1 MKQIAEN
8 IIIETDYVGVTLG
21 AIVQHDRVLYIDA
34 PLLPEHARLWRIAA
48 TARKKIPQQIVLLDA
63 HHDRTIGSRYLECT
77 IIAQEQTHLIYQ
89 NRPVTFKPISQ
100 NSGSV
105 WETIHIQNG
114 FRWIYPEIVF
124 SQRLDLHQSE
134 LHIELQYH
142 AGPSAGSIW
151 VEVPARQVIFA
162 GDTVVSGQVPFL
174 HSAEIGSWLI
184 ALDQLEK
191 RYDEGYQIVGGRS
204 GLINKNDIRAMQGF
218 LEKTQLCLTDYA
230 ACNETDERID
240 SLIPLLGLNDYF
252 SIKKDD
258 QGQMIERLSYGLHHY
273 FRKNYMNID
282 ETIRQD
288 ADMEDES
295 AETDGDMSE
304 D

>member
-8 IIIETDYVGVTLG
+8 IIIETEYTGVTLG
-21 AIVQHDRVLYIDA
+21 AVIQHDRVVYIDA

-48 TARKKIPQQIVLLDA
+48 TSRKKIPQQVILLDA

-77 IIAQEQTHLIYQ
+77 IIAQERTHWIYQ

-105 WETIHIQNG
+105 WETIRIQNG

-124 SQRLDLHQSE
+124 SQCLDLHQSD

-142 AGPSAGSIW
+142 PGPSDGSSW
-151 VEVPARQVIFA
+151 VDIPARKVIFA

-174 HSAEIGSWLI
+174 GSAEIGSWLI
-184 ALDQLEK
+184 ALDELER

-204 GLINKNDIRAMQGF
+204 GLIGKAEIRAMREFLLRVQG
-218 LEKTQLCLTDYA
+218 CLTDYA

-240 SLIPLLGLNDYF
+240 SLIAQLEMDKYF
-252 SIKKDD
+252 TIRKEDK
-258 QGQMIERLSYGLHHY
+258 GQMIERLSYGLHHY
-273 FRKNYMNID
+273 FRRNYMKID
-282 ETIRQD
+282 ETIRQAEDTED
-288 ADMEDES
+288 APDEDND
-295 AETDGDMSE
+295 ETVL
-304 D
+304 

>member
-8 IIIETDYVGVTLG
+8 IIIETDFFLLSLG
-21 AIVQHDRVLYIDA
+21 AIIQHDRVLYVDA

-77 IIAQEQTHLIYQ
+77 IIAQERTHWIYQ
-89 NRPVTFKPISQ
+89 NRPVTFKPVSQ

-134 LHIELQYH
+134 LHIDLQYH
-142 AGPSAGSIW
+142 PGPSAGSTW
-151 VEVPARQVIFA
+151 VEVPARKVIFA
-162 GDTVVSGQVPFL
+162 GDTVVSEQVPFL
-174 HSAEIGSWLI
+174 HSAEIGSWMS
-184 ALDQLEK
+184 ALDELEE
-191 RYDEGYQIVGGRS
+191 RYNEGNLIVGGRS
-204 GLINKNDIRAMQGF
+204 GLIDKGDIQAMRAF
-218 LEKTQLCLTDYA
+218 LRKTQDCLTDYA

-240 SLIPLLGLNDYF
+240 SLIPLLGINDF
-252 SIKKDD
+252 FRIKKDD
-258 QGQMIERLSYGLHHY
+258 KGQMIERLSYGLHHY
-273 FRKNYMNID
+273 FRTNYMKID
-282 ETIRQD
+282 ETVRPD
-288 ADMEDES
+288 DEMEDEMS
-295 AETDGDMSE
+295 ETDAEIAE